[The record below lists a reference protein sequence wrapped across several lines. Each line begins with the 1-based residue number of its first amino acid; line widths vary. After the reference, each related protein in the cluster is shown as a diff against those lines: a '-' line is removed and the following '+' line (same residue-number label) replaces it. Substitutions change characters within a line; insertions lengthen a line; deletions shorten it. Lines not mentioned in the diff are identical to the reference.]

1 MLAPMAN
8 LSKNLSLTS
17 GTLSQ
22 LAASLELSRTSR
34 ELSRV
39 LAILSILV
47 TLGQEGSSIL
57 VTILLALS
65 LRSRRLVLMV
75 VFSSSESYLMSNCL
89 AFLSMLMSTLGSV
102 QVLFGFVELAI
113 IASR

>member
-8 LSKNLSLTS
+8 LSKKLSLTS

-22 LAASLELSRTSR
+22 LAASLELSRMSR
-34 ELSRV
+34 ELSWV

-47 TLGQEGSSIL
+47 TLGWEGSSIS
-57 VTILLALS
+57 VTILLALF

-75 VFSSSESYLMSNCL
+75 AFSSSKSYLMSNCL
-89 AFLSMLMSTLGSV
+89 AFLSTLMRTLGSA
-102 QVLFGFVELAI
+102 QILFGFIELAI
-113 IASR
+113 IASQ